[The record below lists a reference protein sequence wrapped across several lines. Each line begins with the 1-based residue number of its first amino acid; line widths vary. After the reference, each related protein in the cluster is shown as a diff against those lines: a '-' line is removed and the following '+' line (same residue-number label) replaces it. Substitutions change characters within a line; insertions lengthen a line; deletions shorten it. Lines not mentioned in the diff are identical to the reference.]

1 MPDLQ
6 FENQTQKSLQYKVG
20 SLIKVTEWTVPQAS
34 VAEMQALVTDAS
46 FTAFD
51 GRALPPAQ
59 AGEVLSRHCQTLA
72 SVTREDAS
80 KTIWTAFIA
89 SDLEDHPFDVG
100 ACRRVDNILFLGFYA
115 TLYALSLKDGAFLWA
130 RRLEGSKLK
139 ALRVPSDKQAV
150 IVHGTSS
157 MYRVNLEGRI
167 EWECF
172 GAADFGEGLRLC
184 QDVIEVRDVDRNIY
198 LIEYRT
204 GDFAIRPPPLA
215 ERMRKQ
221 APP

>member
-1 MPDLQ
+1 ML

-20 SLIKVTEWTVPQAS
+20 SLIKVTEWTLPRAS
-34 VAEMQALVTDAS
+34 VDELRGLIGAAS

-51 GRALPPAQ
+51 GRALPPEQ
-59 AGEVLSRHCQTLA
+59 AAAMLNRHCQTLA
-72 SVTREDAS
+72 CLVREDDS
-80 KTIWTAFIA
+80 KTVWSAFIA
-89 SDLEDHPFDVG
+89 SDTEGQPFDVE

-115 TLYALSLKDGAFLWA
+115 TLYALSLDNGAFLWA
-130 RRLEGSKLK
+130 RRLEGSRMK

-167 EWECF
+167 EWESF

-184 QDVIEVRDVDRNIY
+184 QDVIEVRDIDRNIY
-198 LIEYRT
+198 LIDYRT

-215 ERMRKQ
+215 ERMRGQ
-221 APP
+221 IAS